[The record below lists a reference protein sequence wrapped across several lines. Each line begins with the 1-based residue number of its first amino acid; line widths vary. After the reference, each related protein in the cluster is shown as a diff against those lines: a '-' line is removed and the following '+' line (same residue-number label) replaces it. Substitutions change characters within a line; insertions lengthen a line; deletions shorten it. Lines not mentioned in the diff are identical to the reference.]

1 MIINTILL
9 LLLPMENVQ
18 FQILKKKDKKML
30 YLFFLFVDLYHPLSA
45 HIIFFANPF
54 ICYDT
59 CVIFC
64 PFFYSNLAWKNM
76 IEKIDEKKSWINL
89 EFTMNVNP
97 DNCVH
102 FMFSTTCCK

>member
-9 LLLPMENVQ
+9 LLLPMENVK
-18 FQILKKKDKKML
+18 FQILKKKDKKNAL
-30 YLFFLFVDLYHPLSA
+30 PFFFVCRFVSSLISSYN
-45 HIIFFANPF
+45 FFANPF